1 MRAHSCDGAGV
12 AARRQ
17 RGGGGFG
24 GVVRVQGNL
33 AAVVGGGGVADAE
46 TIAGNDAF
54 LARVVERGDLRGV
67 SRVVILGGCLGGDAS
82 RVRGVGRGGEAGG
95 ELVSEE
101 VLLVLLEV
109 VRLLRFASR
118 LGVRGIDG
126 VAGAG
131 GVRDVVGVVDVA
143 VGVVRV
149 DGSGGGS
156 AVVVVVV
163 GNAPST
169 VAEQP
174 GSGGAARGEFAERAF
189 RRDEM
194 RGEVRLREEG
204 GAGSVSR
211 LGSRARGAAIAS

>member
-12 AARRQ
+12 AARRE
-17 RGGGGFG
+17 RAGGGFG

-33 AAVVGGGGVADAE
+33 AAVVGGGGVTDAE

-67 SRVVILGGCLGGDAS
+67 PRVVILGGCLGGDAS

-109 VRLLRFASR
+109 VRLLRFARR
-118 LGVRGIDG
+118 LGVRGIGG

-156 AVVVVVV
+156 AVVVVV

-174 GSGGAARGEFAERAF
+174 GGGGAARGEFAERAF
-189 RRDEM
+189 RGDEM
-194 RGEVRLREEG
+194 RGEVRLREEE

>member
-1 MRAHSCDGAGV
+1 MRAHSCDGAGVV

-33 AAVVGGGGVADAE
+33 AAVVGGGGVADAK

-109 VRLLRFASR
+109 VRLLRFARR
-118 LGVRGIDG
+118 LGVRGIGG
-126 VAGAG
+126 VADAG
-131 GVRDVVGVVDVA
+131 GVRDV

-156 AVVVVVV
+156 AVVVVV

-189 RRDEM
+189 RGDEM

>member
-1 MRAHSCDGAGV
+1 MRAHSCDDAGV
-12 AARRQ
+12 ARRE
-17 RGGGGFG
+17 RAGGGGFG

-67 SRVVILGGCLGGDAS
+67 PGVVILGGALRGDAS

-95 ELVSEE
+95 ELVSQE

-109 VRLLRFASR
+109 VRLLRRARR
-118 LGVRGIDG
+118 LGVRGIGG

-131 GVRDVVGVVDVA
+131 GVRDVVGVVVRVV

-156 AVVVVVV
+156 AVVVAV
-163 GNAPST
+163 GNAPTT
-169 VAEQP
+169 VAEQT
-174 GSGGAARGEFAERAF
+174 GGGGAAGGELAERAF
-189 RRDEM
+189 RGDEM
-194 RGEVRLREEG
+194 RGEVRLRKEG
-204 GAGSVSR
+204 RAGSVSG